1 MPKLRES
8 RPPDQGQQ
16 HTYSLDPGP
25 DPGCEVSWLIDG
37 QPVGLGSKVG
47 GLEVK
52 GFGAAGTMTV
62 EVTGNFHDTTVT
74 AKIRCPEQPLATIG
88 PMLVGAHVWDPCEEP
103 PCHIARVRYQQVAAS
118 AVELADGL
126 AFFCLQFR
134 HGLLIFLA
142 MLGIFVPVLLAV
154 LFCQTIHLEP
164 IFCQAL
170 YVALAVATILM
181 LWALG
186 FFGLRFRIFRERMQA
201 CREARAEMQQLYR
214 IMRDVCPKECQP
226 PEVTVECRCR

>member
-16 HTYSLDPGP
+16 HSYSLDPAP
-25 DPGCEVSWLIDG
+25 ALGCEVSWFIDG

-52 GFGAAGTMTV
+52 GFGAAGMTV
-62 EVTGNFHDTTVT
+62 EATGNFHDTTVT

-88 PMLVGAHVWDPCEEP
+88 PMLVGMHVWDPCENP
-103 PCHIARVRYQQVAAS
+103 PCHIARVRYQQAAAS
-118 AVELADGL
+118 AVERADGL
-126 AFFCLQFR
+126 AFFCMHFR
-134 HGLLIFLA
+134 RGLLIFLA
-142 MLGIFVPVLLAV
+142 TLGVFVPVLLAV
-154 LFCQTIHLEP
+154 LFCHTIHLDP
-164 IFCQAL
+164 VFCQAL
-170 YVALAVATILM
+170 YVALALATILM

-186 FFGLRFRIFRERMQA
+186 TFGLRFRIFRERMRA
-201 CREARAEMQQLYR
+201 CREAQAEMQLLYR

-226 PEVTVECRCR
+226 AEVTVECRCR